1 MANSSGKKK
10 SAPPTGYEHSP
21 EAVASRKRRTL
32 ARFMAELSPKLVGS
46 AKYRRRKVG
55 R

>member
-1 MANSSGKKK
+1 MANSGPKK
-10 SAPPTGYEHSP
+10 SGPPTGYEHSP
-21 EAVASRKRRTL
+21 DAVAARKRRTL
-32 ARFMAELSPKLVGS
+32 ARSMAELSPKLVGS